1 MSRVCCGTI
10 ALVVAGLSF
19 VSAFAA
25 DQHAQ
30 TIPGF
35 GTVVDPDGDC
45 RFADRVKMT
54 ISVPNT
60 LHDFAYQSSAG
71 QSKLNSPR
79 LVQDVKGDFR
89 LAIKVEAFPTPPTKA
104 STNGRNCHRS
114 AGLLVWQDDRNFI
127 RFERVGP
134 GGRPDPFVYLERFD
148 EGQSTAKRKLSIE
161 DKDTYLRMTRI
172 GDKLALESSE
182 DGQDWNKL
190 QTLTTKFPE
199 EVKVGVLAINTS
211 TSSFSPTIEIPA
223 QNGGEEPPRAPAGTA
238 KPAQIVRALSAV
250 IDPDGDCKFNAEPVV
265 TIIVPGTNH
274 DLARKESY
282 AKQNAPRVLDDIKGD
297 FRLAVKVAAF
307 PTPKPDTSANK
318 QLSFVGAGV
327 LVWQDDRN
335 YVRLERVAEG
345 NSGAHFVLLESYVD
359 GKEASSDRHD
369 IDDRDTYLRVT
380 REGNNLTFETGAD
393 GSDWTKLKTLEQKL
407 PEQLKAGVA
416 AINTTTS
423 EFSATIEVP
432 PPSESEK

>member
-1 MSRVCCGTI
+1 MSRVFCGSI
-10 ALVVAGLSF
+10 ALTVAGVSFLSA
-19 VSAFAA
+19 VAA
-25 DQHAQ
+25 DKPAQ
-30 TIPGF
+30 TIAGF

-60 LHDFAYQSSAG
+60 MHGITYRPEPG
-71 QSKLNSPR
+71 QSKLNAPR
-79 LVQDVKGDFR
+79 LVQDVKGDFQIT
-89 LAIKVEAFPTPPTKA
+89 IKVAAFATPPTKA
-104 STNGRNCHRS
+104 STTGRPCHQA
-114 AGLLVWQDDRNFI
+114 AGLFVWQDDRNFI
-127 RFERVGP
+127 RLERAGSGGTPEPRVYFERFE
-134 GGRPDPFVYLERFD
+134 D
-148 EGQSTAKRKLSIE
+148 GQSTAKRNASIE
-161 DKDTYLRMTRI
+161 DTDAYLRITRT
-172 GDKLALESSE
+172 GDTFVFRISD
-182 DGQDWNKL
+182 DGREWTKI
-190 QTLTTKFPE
+190 QTLATKYSE
-199 EVKVGVLAINTS
+199 QIKVGVHAINTS
-211 TSSFSPTIEIPA
+211 VERFSPTIEIPA
-223 QNGGEEPPRAPAGTA
+223 PDSGEGSFAQPAGAA
-238 KPAQIVRALSAV
+238 KPVPIIRTLSAAL
-250 IDPDGDCKFNAEPVV
+250 DPDGDCKFNAEPIV
-265 TIIVPGTNH
+265 TITVPGTNH

-282 AKQNAPRVLDDIKGD
+282 VKQNAPRVLDDIKGD

-307 PTPKPDTSANK
+307 PTPKPDTSANN

-393 GSDWTKLKTLEQKL
+393 GSDWTKLKTLELKL

-432 PPSESEK
+432 PPGESEK